1 MQLNLPLILSLLSV
15 APIVAGKKAPKIKK
29 NPSNVVAIADF
40 PSGFKQHVM
49 GNVIFSATDGGIVNV
64 HVDMTGL
71 PREGGP
77 FTYHIHE
84 NPVPDDGNCDLV
96 GDHLN
101 PYRAPLD
108 CDSQKDDSYCQVG
121 DLSGKHG
128 WIDATCFETKYDDPY
143 LSLNKNSKAYV
154 VGRSVAF
161 HLDDGTIFA
170 CADIQKA
177 SSLRLENLKQEYA
190 INEVSDS
197 NDQHEEG
204 DDAFVKG
211 LSVDQVDSNDLEV
224 EAEAADAADADA
236 EEEGDDEAEYYEA
249 KENDEDDEDDEY
261 AEQAEQADQA
271 EQAEEDVN
279 ESVSRSVSDFSSLN
293 TTSAANATNVSALGE
308 DCENSSPELSSGL
321 TFAAIAAAAV
331 SLLI

>member
-15 APIVAGKKAPKIKK
+15 APFVAGKKAPKIKK

-40 PSGFKQHVM
+40 PSGFKEHVM
-49 GNVIFSATDGGIVNV
+49 GNVIFSASDGGIVNV

-84 NPVPDDGNCDLV
+84 NPVPADGNCDLI

-101 PYRAPLD
+101 PYLAPLD

-128 WIDATCFETKYDDPY
+128 WIDTTCFETKYDDPY

-170 CADIQKA
+170 CADIQRA

-190 INEVSDS
+190 FNEVSDS
-197 NDQHEEG
+197 NDQEEE
-204 DDAFVKG
+204 DDDTFVKG
-211 LSVDQVDSNDLEV
+211 LSVDQVESNDLEMN
-224 EAEAADAADADA
+224 ADAYV
-236 EEEGDDEAEYYEA
+236 EEEGDDEAEYHQA
-249 KENDEDDEDDEY
+249 KENDEYDGDDEY
-261 AEQAEQADQA
+261 AEQSDQSDQADDSA
-271 EQAEEDVN
+271 N
-279 ESVSRSVSDFSSLN
+279 ESVSRSTSDISYLN

-308 DCENSSPELSSGL
+308 DCENSSPELSSSL
-321 TFAAIAAAAV
+321 SFAAIAAAAI

>member
-1 MQLNLPLILSLLSV
+1 MQFNLPLILSLLSV

-49 GNVIFSATDGGIVNV
+49 GNVIFSAKDGGIMNV

-84 NPVPDDGNCDLV
+84 NPVPADGNCDLI

-128 WIDATCFETKYDDPY
+128 SINATCFETKYNDPY
-143 LSLNKNSKAYV
+143 LSLNKKSKAYV

-161 HLDDGTIFA
+161 HLDDGSIFA
-170 CADIQKA
+170 CADIQSA
-177 SSLRLENLKQEYA
+177 SSLRLETLKQEYA
-190 INEVSDS
+190 TNEITDS
-197 NDQHEEG
+197 NDQ
-204 DDAFVKG
+204 D
-211 LSVDQVDSNDLEV
+211 EV
-224 EAEAADAADADA
+224 EAA
-236 EEEGDDEAEYYEA
+236 EEEGDDEAEYHEA
-249 KENDEDDEDDEY
+249 KENNEKDDDD
-261 AEQAEQADQA
+261 QRA
-271 EQAEEDVN
+271 EQAEENAN
-279 ESVSRSVSDFSSLN
+279 ESVSKSVSDFSPINS
-293 TTSAANATNVSALGE
+293 TSANATNVSALGE
-308 DCENSSPELSSGL
+308 DCENSSSGLSSGL